1 MCIEL
6 FLKLKSCQ
14 TLANITLFC
23 PLFPPLHLR
32 RRRRRRPQNASSPYP
47 SLDKRRN
54 RKSDKNGT
62 REEEETSS
70 LAEFYRGKGGAGE
83 EDPFLSQPTSD
94 PNISLPSA
102 QQRPKRFH
110 FLRNARETVIRRRGG
125 KEDTK
130 LDGKGEIYT
139 GDQRCR
145 EDGGGERRRGKEE
158 DGPLALKRSIHY
170 LSSSY
175 PSIPPRSLNLYNG
188 IISGAIFAFAR
199 LSFPSAPSSHF
210 PPSRQ
215 REEIQRE
222 LPCILMKHRLA

>member
-14 TLANITLFC
+14 TLANITLSC
-23 PLFPPLHLR
+23 PLSPPPSTCAAAAADPKTLPL
-32 RRRRRRPQNASSPYP
+32 PPP

-170 LSSSY
+170 L
-175 PSIPPRSLNLYNG
+175 PP
-188 IISGAIFAFAR
+188 
-199 LSFPSAPSSHF
+199 
-210 PPSRQ
+210 PP
-215 REEIQRE
+215 
-222 LPCILMKHRLA
+222 P